1 MFAASSFYCDELN
14 QHHMPLRCD
23 LSILWYLIAVY
34 YQCCVPN
41 NNNKFLPNNV
51 AFWDLKLCGEINKL
65 PQQWFVNIERVLLKC

>member
-1 MFAASSFYCDELN
+1 MFAASSFYCEELN

-34 YQCCVPN
+34 YQCCVPK
-41 NNNKFLPNNV
+41 NNNKFLPNNL
-51 AFWDLKLCGEINKL
+51 AFWDLKLCGEIIKL